1 MAKKMTDEVAYYYYD
16 MHPTEEDLMGETEDH
31 STLVY
36 YLRGV
41 LTMLFAGQRCSV
53 YYNLNFYYTANRK
66 EYPVAP
72 DIAVIRGVKVGR
84 VRSWRIGKTG
94 PAPHVVLEIASQETW
109 DKDLE
114 EKPSKY
120 AVMGVEEYF
129 AYDPKE
135 PVLLRDGRRL
145 FGWRLDRA
153 TRSMREL
160 PLDPQGRLWSRHLES
175 FLVPDGGYL
184 RLYDSTGQLRLT
196 QAEAQALQA
205 ETEKQ
210 RADVEAEARRTAM
223 RRANAEKR
231 RADAEAEARRAEK
244 QRADALAEKLRSLGI
259 DPDQI

>member
-1 MAKKMTDEVAYYYYD
+1 MAKRLEDDERAYYYYD

-41 LTMLFAGQRCSV
+41 LTLLFAGHRCSV

-66 EYPVAP
+66 EYPLAP

-84 VRSWRIGKTG
+84 VRSCRIGKTG
-94 PAPHVVLEIASQETW
+94 PAPHMVLEIASQETW
-109 DKDLE
+109 DKDLD

-120 AVMGVEEYF
+120 AMMGVEEYF
-129 AYDPKE
+129 AYDPNE
-135 PVLLRDGRRL
+135 PTLLRDGRRL

-175 FLVPDGGYL
+175 FLVPDGACL

-223 RRANAEKR
+223 RRAE
-231 RADAEAEARRAEK
+231 AEAEARRAEK